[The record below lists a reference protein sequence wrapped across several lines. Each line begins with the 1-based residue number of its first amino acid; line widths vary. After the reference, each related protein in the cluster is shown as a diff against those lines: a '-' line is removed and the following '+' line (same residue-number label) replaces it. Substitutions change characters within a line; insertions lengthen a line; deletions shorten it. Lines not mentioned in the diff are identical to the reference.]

1 MHPVKRNFF
10 SIWLTLF
17 YAGWMVCILAGGHVS
32 ELYAHWPIALAMSL
46 GSYFA
51 GSTPMGGGTVG
62 FPVLVMLQGEPSGMG
77 RDFGFAIQ
85 SIGMV
90 SASLFIWSQG
100 IRVHGS
106 LLRWALLGSML
117 GTPTGLILLGDRMP
131 SLWVQGI
138 FSLLWGGFGILHLL
152 KISAMSLPSF
162 ERVVPHART
171 CWMGLLLGF
180 VGGSTVASLT
190 GVGIDMILY
199 MVLVIYYR
207 TDLKTAI
214 PTSVVLM
221 AMTSVIGLF
230 TQWATGQLDSQV
242 WGHWLAAA
250 PVVAVGAPFGAW
262 VVSRMGRE
270 FSILLVS
277 LLCLFQFAWFLLRE
291 REALGWAGIT
301 LCTGMLC
308 LMSGL
313 YCFLFQWWA
322 KEPKGTAE
330 VT

>member
-1 MHPVKRNFF
+1 
-10 SIWLTLF
+10 
-17 YAGWMVCILAGGHVS
+17 
-32 ELYAHWPIALAMSL
+32 
-46 GSYFA
+46 
-51 GSTPMGGGTVG
+51 
-62 FPVLVMLQGEPSGMG
+62 
-77 RDFGFAIQ
+77 
-85 SIGMV
+85 
-90 SASLFIWSQG
+90 
-100 IRVHGS
+100 
-106 LLRWALLGSML
+106 ML
-117 GTPTGLILLGDRMP
+117 GTPMGLMLLGNRMP

-152 KISAMSLPSF
+152 KISVMSLPSF
-162 ERVVPHART
+162 ERLVPHART
-171 CWMGLLLGF
+171 RWMGLLIGF

-207 TDLKTAI
+207 ADLKTAI

-230 TQWATGQLDSQV
+230 TQCAMGQLDSQI

-277 LLCLFQFAWFLLRE
+277 LLCLFQFAGFCCVNGGSGVGWNHSMHRNALPDERTLL
-291 REALGWAGIT
+291 
-301 LCTGMLC
+301 
-308 LMSGL
+308 
-313 YCFLFQWWA
+313 FLFQWWA
-322 KEPKGTAE
+322 KEPRGTAE
-330 VT
+330 VA